1 MRFWDTSSIVPLI
14 VEEETSALM
23 ERILAEDPE
32 MAVWWG
38 TEVECVGALS
48 WKFRD
53 KRFSP
58 HEVELAVTTLG
69 DLVGAWSEFQ
79 PTDEVRVR
87 SERLLFSR
95 YLSAADAMQLAAAL
109 LWCDD
114 DPREAVFVCQDNQLR
129 TAARLE
135 GFTVLPA
142 SEQLGKPF

>member
-23 ERILAEDPE
+23 ERILLEDPE

-48 WKFRD
+48 WKFRQR
-53 KRFSP
+53 RFGNKD
-58 HEVELAVTTLG
+58 VELAVTSLG
-69 DLVGAWSEFQ
+69 DLVEAWSEFQ

-87 SERLLFSR
+87 SERLLFAR

-114 DPREAVFVCQDNQLR
+114 DPREAMFVCQDNQLR

-135 GFTVLPA
+135 GFMVLPT
-142 SEQLGKPF
+142 SEQLGAAF

>member
-14 VEEETSALM
+14 VEEETSTLT
-23 ERILAEDPE
+23 ERILLEDPE

-48 WKFRD
+48 WKFRQ
-53 KRFSP
+53 KRFDGGD
-58 HEVELAVTTLG
+58 VELAVTTLG
-69 DLVGAWSEFQ
+69 DLVEAWNEFQ

-95 YLSAADAMQLAAAL
+95 RLGSADAMQLAAAL

-114 DPREAVFVCQDNQLR
+114 DPREAVFVCQDDQLR

-135 GFTVLPA
+135 GFTVLPTF
-142 SEQLGKPF
+142 EQLGKPF